1 MFHIIFT
8 CVLVMIGT
16 LGFVTCADPT
26 NSVSESSTEPSGAS
40 SSSGETPVRNY
51 TYEVVNTYPH
61 DSGAYTQGLMI
72 EGEKFFEGTGLRG
85 RSSLRKVDL
94 QTGSV
99 EQIHHLSSSIFGEGI
114 VVYDNK
120 ILQLSWTSRIGFI
133 YNKDTF
139 EQLRS
144 VTYPTEGWG
153 ITYDGTQFIISDG
166 TANLYFRDKITFE
179 EIDRVTV
186 RDDQGTVTRL
196 NELEYV
202 KGEIYANVWQSD
214 RIARI
219 NPANGRVVGWIDL
232 AGLLPPEDHSSTV
245 DVLNGIAYDSVKNR
259 LFVTGK
265 LWPKLFEIKLIEQ

>member
-1 MFHIIFT
+1 MFNITFT
-8 CVLVMIGT
+8 YVLVIAGM
-16 LGFVTCADPT
+16 LSFVTCADPT
-26 NSVSESSTEPSGAS
+26 NSESGSSTETSESSS
-40 SSSGETPVRNY
+40 STNETPIRNY

-72 EGEKFFEGTGLRG
+72 EGEKFIEGTGLRG

-120 ILQLSWTSRIGFI
+120 ILQLSWTSRLGFI
-133 YNKDTF
+133 YDKSTF

-153 ITYDGTQFIISDG
+153 ITYDGTRFIMSDG
-166 TANLYFRDKITFE
+166 TANLYFRDKVTFE
-179 EIDRVTV
+179 EVGRVTV
-186 RDDQGTVTRL
+186 RDNNGTVTRL
-196 NELEYV
+196 NELEYI
-202 KGEIYANVWQSD
+202 KGEVYANIWQTD

-219 NPANGRVVGWIDL
+219 NPANGKVVGWIDL
-232 AGLLPPEDHSSTV
+232 TGLLPPEDRSSAV
-245 DVLNGIAYDSVKNR
+245 DVLNGIAYDSVKSR

>member
-8 CVLVMIGT
+8 CVLVMVGM
-16 LGFVTCADPT
+16 LGFITCTDPT
-26 NSVSESSTEPSGAS
+26 NSESESSMEPSGAS
-40 SSSGETPVRNY
+40 SSSGEAPIRNY

-72 EGEKFFEGTGLRG
+72 EGEKLFEGTGLRG

-120 ILQLSWTSRIGFI
+120 ILQLSWTSGIGFI
-133 YNKDTF
+133 YNKNTF
-139 EQLRS
+139 ERLRS

-153 ITYDGTQFIISDG
+153 ITYDGTRFIVSDG

-202 KGEIYANVWQSD
+202 KGEIYANVWQTD

-232 AGLLPPEDHSSTV
+232 TGLLPPEDHSSTV

>member
-1 MFHIIFT
+1 M
-8 CVLVMIGT
+8 VGA

-26 NSVSESSTEPSGAS
+26 NSESESSTEPSGAS
-40 SSSGETPVRNY
+40 SSSGEAPVRNY

-72 EGEKFFEGTGLRG
+72 EGEKIFEGTGLRG

-114 VVYDNK
+114 VVYDDK

-232 AGLLPPEDHSSTV
+232 VGLLPPEDHSSAV
-245 DVLNGIAYDSVKNR
+245 DVLNGIAYDSVKDR

>member
-8 CVLVMIGT
+8 CVLGMVGM

-26 NSVSESSTEPSGAS
+26 NSESESSTEPSGAS
-40 SSSGETPVRNY
+40 SSSGEVPVRNY

-72 EGEKFFEGTGLRG
+72 EGETYFEGTGLRG

-202 KGEIYANVWQSD
+202 KGEIYANVWQTD

>member
-1 MFHIIFT
+1 M
-8 CVLVMIGT
+8 
-16 LGFVTCADPT
+16 
-26 NSVSESSTEPSGAS
+26 
-40 SSSGETPVRNY
+40 
-51 TYEVVNTYPH
+51 
-61 DSGAYTQGLMI
+61 
-72 EGEKFFEGTGLRG
+72 
-85 RSSLRKVDL
+85 
-94 QTGSV
+94 
-99 EQIHHLSSSIFGEGI
+99 
-114 VVYDNK
+114 
-120 ILQLSWTSRIGFI
+120 IGFI

-202 KGEIYANVWQSD
+202 KGEIYANVWQTD

>member
-1 MFHIIFT
+1 MFHIIFAR
-8 CVLVMIGT
+8 VLVMIGM

-26 NSVSESSTEPSGAS
+26 NSESESSTEPFGAS
-40 SSSGETPVRNY
+40 SSSGEAPVRNY

-72 EGEKFFEGTGLRG
+72 EGEKVFEGTGLRG

-186 RDDQGTVTRL
+186 RDDQGKVTRL

-219 NPANGRVVGWIDL
+219 NPANGWVVGWIDL
-232 AGLLPPEDHSSTV
+232 VGLLPPEDHSSTV

>member
-8 CVLVMIGT
+8 RVLVMIGM

-26 NSVSESSTEPSGAS
+26 NSESESSTEPFGAS
-40 SSSGETPVRNY
+40 SSSGEAPVRNY

-72 EGEKFFEGTGLRG
+72 EGETYFEGTGLRG

-202 KGEIYANVWQSD
+202 KGEIYANVWQTD